1 VASAPRMSSE
11 TLRIL
16 GAMLEDPM
24 AWHYGLGL
32 SEEAEVAKGTIY
44 PMLARL
50 ERSGWLE
57 SRWEEQGPED
67 EARPR
72 RRLYKLTGYGE
83 RAAMAELDQIAALA
97 RRVKR
102 RRSPSQH
109 GAPEGRLA

>member
-1 VASAPRMSSE
+1 MSSE

-16 GAMLEDPM
+16 GAMLEDPL

-32 SEEAEVAKGTIY
+32 SETAGVASGTIY

-50 ERSGWLE
+50 EKADWLE

-72 RRLYKLTGYGE
+72 RRLYKLTGHGE
-83 RAAMAELDQIAALA
+83 RAAMAELEQIASVA

-102 RRSPSQH
+102 SRGRRSN
-109 GAPEGRLA
+109 PEAGLA

>member
-1 VASAPRMSSE
+1 MKTSPRMSSE

-32 SEEAEVAKGTIY
+32 SEAAGIASGTIY

-50 ERSGWLE
+50 EKADWLE
-57 SRWEEQGPED
+57 STWEEQGPDD
-67 EARPR
+67 EGRPR
-72 RRLYKLTGYGE
+72 RRLYKLTGHGE
-83 RAAMAELDQIAALA
+83 RAAMAELEEIAKVA

-102 RRSPSQH
+102 SRAGA
-109 GAPEGRLA
+109 GAPRRRLT